1 MENSETENDKGIELL
16 AIRTIQHNV
25 VFYTG
30 IMSSEQLCSPE
41 AVSKIRPD
49 IYHNG
54 GNEEGYQRNPT
65 SSRVKDFGRYIGDNR
80 QSPTSIIINVRDAE
94 LKFRPFPGTPKFGLL
109 TVPSNGNLYV
119 VDGQHRLEGLRFIY
133 DDLKKKGSHL
143 TFEFPVIIT
152 NMSKYEEALQ
162 FAIINRT
169 QKGLRTELVDLVLKK
184 ISTTEDPLRAQKLPK
199 IISRDLGWKTV
210 AMSITDYLKTLDI
223 WKNKLQEPNEKKS
236 PQNVATITTIVSSL
250 EPVVEKFNL
259 SMIQAKGVAEIL
271 GEYWQAVSD
280 LCPLSARQNPKSS
293 VLMKTLGVGVMHLI
307 FIDAVHIAQDFH
319 NNKRDKETFKAIL
332 ENAGQYMTDG
342 FWQEASIYG
351 SGKSSVS
358 NVYRL
363 LKDSILNSYES
374 KSPAERNIF

>member
-1 MENSETENDKGIELL
+1 MENSETKNGNEIELL

-30 IMSSEQLCSPE
+30 IMTAEQLCSKD
-41 AVSKIRPD
+41 AVSKIGPD

-54 GNEEGYQRNPT
+54 SNEDGYQRNPT
-65 SSRVKDFGRYIGDNR
+65 SARVKDFGRYIGDNR

-94 LKFRPFPGTPKFGLL
+94 LKFRPFPGTPRFGLL
-109 TVPSNGNLYV
+109 TVPSNGKLYV

-133 DDLKKKGSHL
+133 EDLLKKGTRL

-236 PQNVATITTIVSSL
+236 PQNIATITTMVSSL

-259 SMIQAKGVAEIL
+259 SMVQAKGVAETL
-271 GEYWQAVSD
+271 GEFWQAIGD
-280 LCPLSARQNPKSS
+280 LCPISARQNPKSS
-293 VLMKTLGVGVMHLI
+293 VLMKTLGVGVMHLT
-307 FIDAVHIAQDFH
+307 FIDAVHIMEDFY
-319 NNKRDKETFKAIL
+319 NGKRDRETFKKIL
-332 ENAGQYMTDG
+332 ERAGQYMTDG

-351 SGKSSVS
+351 SGKSSIS

-363 LKDSILNSYES
+363 LKDSILSSYENE
-374 KSPAERNIF
+374 SPARRDIF